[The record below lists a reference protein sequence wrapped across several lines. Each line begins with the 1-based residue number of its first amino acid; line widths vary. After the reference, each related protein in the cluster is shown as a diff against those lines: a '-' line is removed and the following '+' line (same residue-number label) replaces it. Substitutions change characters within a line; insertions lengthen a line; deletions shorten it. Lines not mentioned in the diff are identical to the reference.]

1 MADINKRI
9 ILTTVYDR
17 RVLVYLEDG
26 EPIRIRVI
34 GDEPAYP
41 IGCVVLGRVKK
52 MLDSSGACF
61 MDIGDDTDYFLKLPA
76 HLSDLKFADGQ
87 EHKRIHPEDM
97 IMVQVTSEAVKL
109 KSPCV
114 SGNISLTSRHFVIE
128 SGRGLSFSSK
138 IDQADRKSVVLPENI
153 STYSSKYHIIVRTEA
168 SDNNDPDALLE
179 ELEALDESYED
190 ILRRLT
196 SARVHNV
203 LYRPAGYL
211 ESLIN
216 DWLKY
221 GCDEIVTDLE
231 DYADVLSGSAAARDI
246 PFRIYSDEL
255 PMCKLYKLETLIDQ
269 CISKKVYLKSGAFL
283 VIEQGET
290 LTAIDVNSGHDIK
303 GNKEEKSFQIN
314 INAAHEIVKQLRL
327 RNISGMILV
336 DFINMRDKSHLDELI
351 KETVSVLK
359 TDDVKS
365 RFVDMTGLGLMEIT
379 RKRIYKSFSEQWK
392 HLS

>member
-1 MADINKRI
+1 MDKTNKRI

-17 RVLVYLEDG
+17 KVLVYLEG
-26 EPIRIRVI
+26 SEPVRIRVI

-41 IGCVVLGRVKK
+41 IGCVILGRVKK

-76 HLSDLKFADGQ
+76 HLSDLKFADGC
-87 EHKRIHPEDM
+87 EHKRIHPEDL

-114 SGNISLTSRHFVIE
+114 SGNISLPSRHFVFE
-128 SGRGLSFSSK
+128 SGKGLSFSSK
-138 IDQADRKSVVLPENI
+138 IDQADRKIIRLPENI
-153 STYSSKYHIIVRTEA
+153 STYSSKYHIIVRTETT
-168 SDNNDPDALLE
+168 DNNDPEELFK

-190 ILRRLT
+190 ILRRLK
-196 SARVHNV
+196 SARVNNV

-211 ESLIN
+211 ESVLN

-221 GCDEIVTDLE
+221 GCDEIITDLDE
-231 DYADVLSGSAAARDI
+231 YIEVFDRTAKARGI
-246 PFRIYSDEL
+246 AFRIYSDEL
-255 PMCKLYKLETLIDQ
+255 PMCKLYKLETLIDL

-303 GNKEEKSFQIN
+303 GNKEEKSFLIN
-314 INAAHEIVKQLRL
+314 INAAHEIANQLRL
-327 RNISGMILV
+327 RNISGMILI
-336 DFINMRDKSHLDELI
+336 DFINMKDKSHLDELI
-351 KETVSVLK
+351 EETVKILK
-359 TDDVKS
+359 TDDVKC